1 MNSLLTITLV
11 IYGLAF
17 VLSMLVAGMIKLVYY
32 TVRFFTAIQ
41 EAKK

>member
-1 MNSLLTITLV
+1 MNSLITTTLI

-32 TVRFFTAIQ
+32 TVRFFTAIK
-41 EAKK
+41 EPKS